1 MNEEWKDIVQLNG
14 DYQISNLGRV
24 RRSKIPQIKGSCG
37 TFIGKI
43 RKSSLSSAGYF
54 RLDLRRERNFRMLIH
69 RMVAQ
74 AFIPNI
80 DNKSEVNHIN
90 GNKTDNRVEN
100 LEWCTSE
107 ENINHNTILTIS
119 RFINSLDLTKTY
131 TISDL
136 NGVLFGGTPYRGV

>member
-1 MNEEWKDIVQLNG
+1 
-14 DYQISNLGRV
+14 
-24 RRSKIPQIKGSCG
+24 
-37 TFIGKI
+37 
-43 RKSSLSSAGYF
+43 
-54 RLDLRRERNFRMLIH
+54 
-69 RMVAQ
+69 MVAQ

>member
-1 MNEEWKDIVQLNG
+1 
-14 DYQISNLGRV
+14 
-24 RRSKIPQIKGSCG
+24 
-37 TFIGKI
+37 
-43 RKSSLSSAGYF
+43 
-54 RLDLRRERNFRMLIH
+54 MLIH

-74 AFIPNI
+74 DFIPNI